1 MTNKSLCLCAL
12 VVKKLTLPFN
22 CRTFIIYEIIEYYVF
37 INKEQGSEIVTMR
50 KYNAI
55 IIDDERYL
63 REAMEQM
70 LIRYCP
76 DVEVAGSAVSAAEG
90 RELLNTHPVD
100 IIFLDISMPK
110 EDGFAFLDT
119 IPKENYAI
127 IFVTAYQEYAL
138 RALKAS
144 AIDYLVK
151 PVNLQE
157 LREAVTKAIHYHEI
171 RQGREEVKKVY
182 QESLEALHENIHSG
196 NRPITRIT
204 VAGQFG
210 FQLVN
215 VADIMYMEADSNY
228 TIFHLSGL
236 NKIVASRTLGDFEKI
251 INSSEFFKI
260 HKSTIINMNFLK
272 GYYSYQGDF
281 AELTDGTRLSIAR
294 RKLNEFL
301 DEVSR
306 FAKYIK

>member
-1 MTNKSLCLCAL
+1 LTYPADLGIFAYM
-12 VVKKLTLPFN
+12 KK
-22 CRTFIIYEIIEYYVF
+22 Y
-37 INKEQGSEIVTMR
+37 S
-50 KYNAI
+50 AI

-70 LIRYCP
+70 LVRHCP
-76 DVEVAGSAVSAAEG
+76 EIAVLGSAASAEEG
-90 RELLNTHPVD
+90 RELLKTHQVD

-110 EDGFAFLDT
+110 EDGFAFLGT
-119 IPKENYAI
+119 IQKENYAI

-144 AIDYLVK
+144 AIDYLLK
-151 PVNLQE
+151 PVNLTE
-157 LREAVTKAIHYHEI
+157 LREAVSKAIKYHEF
-171 RQGREEVKKVY
+171 RQSREEVKKIY
-182 QESLEALHENIHSG
+182 HESLDVLHENIQSG
-196 NRPITRIT
+196 NRPITKIT

-215 VADIMYMEADSNY
+215 VSDIMYMEADSNY
-228 TIFHLSGL
+228 TIMHLSSL
-236 NKIVASRTLGDFEKI
+236 TKIVATRTMGDFEKI
-251 INSSEFFKI
+251 INSSEFFRI

-294 RKLNEFL
+294 RKMNEFL
-301 DEVSR
+301 EVVSR
-306 FAKYIK
+306 FAK